1 VCYYYRRVIGSVT
14 IPNLRGQVALVY
26 DDTWPSSINSRRA
39 LILKRYVMTIKSLI
53 VKDFCCG
60 PQLAGPSD
68 FRAVEAWFS
77 VYWIDGFWSCLN
89 LP

>member
-1 VCYYYRRVIGSVT
+1 M
-14 IPNLRGQVALVY
+14 P
-26 DDTWPSSINSRRA
+26 DKSRRA

-77 VYWIDGFWSCLN
+77 VYWIDGFWSC
-89 LP
+89 